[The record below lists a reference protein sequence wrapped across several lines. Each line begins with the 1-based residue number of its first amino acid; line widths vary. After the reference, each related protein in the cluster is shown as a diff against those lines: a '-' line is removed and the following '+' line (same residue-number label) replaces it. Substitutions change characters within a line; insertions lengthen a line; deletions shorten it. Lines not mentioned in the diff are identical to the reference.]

1 MNNKITTVKELRE
14 KSGLTQRNFA
24 KYFEIPLRTIE
35 NWEAESNSVRKPPI
49 YLIELMYFKLKNEGI
64 I

>member
-1 MNNKITTVKELRE
+1 MNEKITVKELRE
-14 KSGLTQRNFA
+14 KSGFTQSDFA
-24 KYFEIPLRTIE
+24 SYFGIPLRTIE
-35 NWEAESNSVRKPPI
+35 NWETESNYGRKPPI